1 MEWYL
6 QGRSMTR
13 NPKALCAALVAVTA
27 LSAAAEERFFD
38 WTSLQF
44 PREEYEARRQKMA
57 QQLRL
62 TGGGVYL
69 TPSRPGL
76 SDGSTF
82 RQLDDFL
89 YFTGLELPDAV
100 FVLEAENG
108 RALVFAPK
116 RDARF
121 ESAARPNDFPG
132 RPLAADPLLAKVA
145 GLDEVRPLE
154 DFAEVLRG
162 FVAAGRPL
170 RVLKEPKEQAALVAA
185 FDPET
190 ALVSSLE
197 RLAPGA
203 RFASAHAAV
212 ARCRML
218 KSAAEVEVLRRA
230 ARLTARAIE
239 RAAGFVAD
247 GVDERKLEAEVEAA
261 CKRDGSQRPA
271 FASIVKSGPN
281 ALFPWRIL
289 ASHYDRRNRVM
300 RSGEIVVFD
309 VGCEL
314 DHYASDVGRT
324 FPVWGRFNPDERR
337 VLQMEVGVA
346 DAMIAAIRPGVTLG
360 QVQAAGV
367 ARIPEAERP
376 FMQAPLYFGHHVG
389 LSTTDPSLD
398 EAPLAPG
405 MVLTV
410 EPWYYNRARGLSA
423 FTEDMVLV
431 TATGA
436 ENLTASLPRTAE
448 GLEAAVMAG
457 RKAPRRK

>member
-1 MEWYL
+1 
-6 QGRSMTR
+6 MTR
-13 NPKALCAALVAVTA
+13 KAVAVCALVM
-27 LSAAAEERFFD
+27 AATSLRVAGEERFFD

-44 PREEYEARRQKMA
+44 PKEEYEARRQKLA
-57 QQLRL
+57 QRLRL
-62 TGGGVYL
+62 DGGGVYL
-69 TPSRPGL
+69 TPSRPGQ

-89 YFTGLELPDAV
+89 YFTGLELPDSV
-100 FVLEAENG
+100 FVLDTENG
-108 RALVFAPK
+108 RAAVFAPR

-121 ESAARPNDFPG
+121 ENAARPNDFPG
-132 RPLAADPLLAKVA
+132 RALATDPLVAKVA

-154 DFAEVLRG
+154 DFAESLRAV
-162 FVAAGRPL
+162 VAAGRPL
-170 RVLKEPKEQAALVAA
+170 RVSREPKEEAALVPP
-185 FDPET
+185 FEPEG
-190 ALVSSLE
+190 AMVASLQRLVPST
-197 RLAPGA
+197 
-203 RFASAHAAV
+203 RFASASAAV
-212 ARCRML
+212 AHGRMR
-218 KSAAEVEVLRRA
+218 KSPAEIDVLRRA
-230 ARLTARAIE
+230 ARLSARALE
-239 RAAGFVAD
+239 HAASFVVD

-261 CKRDGSQRPA
+261 CKREGSQRMA

-337 VLQMEVGVA
+337 VLQMELGVA
-346 DAMIAAIRPGVTLG
+346 DAMIAAIRPGATLA

-367 ARIPEAERP
+367 ARIPEAERAH
-376 FMQAPLYFGHHVG
+376 MQAALYFGHHVG
-389 LSTTDPSLD
+389 LSAGDPSV
-398 EAPLAPG
+398 EAAPLEPG

-410 EPWYYNRARGLSA
+410 EPWYYNRAAGLAA
-423 FTEDMVLV
+423 FTEDLVLV

-436 ENLTASLPRTAE
+436 ENLTASLPRTPEA
-448 GLEAAVMAG
+448 LEAVVTAG
-457 RKAPRRK
+457 QKRSRRK